1 MEFAMRISGLL
12 ILSVL
17 IITITAAYPAYAA
30 LTVDVTFDQSTPE
43 GVILQNDL
51 SALVETE
58 IANEL
63 SKYSNVPKLAK
74 GFGNASAY
82 ASHASTLRGY
92 QGYDLFAISAG
103 SMVSIQAPNGDPMF
117 FQDLSDDIDNGDIYA
132 GVGVTPVVVQAG
144 LNLGFIIDGLYLSF
158 MYGKYSAD
166 IDQGDYK
173 IDHDENL
180 IGFDITYQ
188 LLSDR
193 SILAGL
199 LVWRGL
205 SINTGAIHY
214 KNTTTFYNKM
224 DKINNSQAVTGA
236 TVDYTIDPSVN
247 FEIAT
252 EGNVI
257 PVEIY
262 TAVRIFYILNIG
274 AGGGFDYVVN
284 GKTTIELKSA
294 GDVLITN
301 STPVVSGFIGQT
313 GKITVNADTSG
324 IKSDRYRPK
333 LLANIGLGIGPV
345 FIDVP
350 VTYYLD
356 NGYSVGITA
365 GCVW

>member
-1 MEFAMRISGLL
+1 MRISGLL

-17 IITITAAYPAYAA
+17 LITITAAFPAYAA
-30 LTVDVTFDQSTPE
+30 LSVDVTFDN
-43 GVILQNDL
+43 VDLQNAIGG
-51 SALVETE
+51 SGGVVATQVS
-58 IANEL
+58 NEV
-63 SKYSNVPKLAK
+63 SKYSNVPKLAR

-117 FQDLSDDIDNGDIYA
+117 FQDLNDDLDNGDIYA

-144 LNLGFIIDGLYLSF
+144 LNLGFILDGLYLSF
-158 MYGKYSAD
+158 MFGKYSVD
-166 IDQGDYK
+166 IDQGDY
-173 IDHDENL
+173 IIEHDENI
-180 IGFDITYQ
+180 IGINITYQ

-214 KNTTTFYNKM
+214 KNITTFYNEL
-224 DKINNSQAVTGA
+224 DEINDTAFVAGA
-236 TVDYTIDPSVN
+236 GANVDYTIDPSIN
-247 FEIAT
+247 FEIET
-252 EGNVI
+252 QGNVI
-257 PVEIY
+257 PVELY
-262 TAVRIFYILNIG
+262 TALRIFYILNIG
-274 AGGGFDYVVN
+274 VGGGFDYVVR
-284 GKTTIELKSA
+284 GKTNLTLKSA
-294 GDVLITN
+294 GDVVITN
-301 STPVVSGFIGQT
+301 QDVGTGLIGET
-313 GKITVNADTSG
+313 GKITVDADTSG

>member
-1 MEFAMRISGLL
+1 MELIIKRTGFTTLL
-12 ILSVL
+12 VL
-17 IITITAAYPAYAA
+17 IIAIAAVLPLSAA
-30 LTVDVTFDQSTPE
+30 LTVDVTFSDPT
-43 GVILQNDL
+43 LQADL
-51 SALVETE
+51 SGIVETQV
-58 IANEL
+58 AAEL
-63 SKYSNVPKLAK
+63 AKYSNIPDLAK

-117 FQDLSDDIDNGDIYA
+117 FQDLNDDLDDGDLYA
-132 GVGVTPVVVQAG
+132 GVGVTPIVVQAG
-144 LNLGFIIDGLYLSF
+144 LSLGFITDGLYLSF
-158 MYGKYSAD
+158 LYGKYSAD

-173 IDHDENL
+173 IEHDENI
-180 IGFDITYQ
+180 IGLNITYQ

-214 KNTTTFYNKM
+214 KNITSFYNKM
-224 DKINNSQAVTGA
+224 DKISYSQAVTGA
-236 TVDYTIDPSVN
+236 TVDYTIDPSIN
-247 FEIAT
+247 FEIET
-252 EGNVI
+252 QGNVI
-257 PVEIY
+257 PFELY
-262 TAVRIFYILNIG
+262 TALRIFYILNIG
-274 AGGGFDYVVN
+274 VGGGFDYVVN
-284 GKTTIELKSA
+284 GKTSITLKSA
-294 GDVLITN
+294 GEVLITD
-301 STPVVSGFIGQT
+301 STPVVPGFIGAT

-333 LLANIGLGIGPV
+333 LMANIGFGIGPV

-350 VTYYLD
+350 ATFYLD
-356 NGYSVGITA
+356 NGYSIGITA